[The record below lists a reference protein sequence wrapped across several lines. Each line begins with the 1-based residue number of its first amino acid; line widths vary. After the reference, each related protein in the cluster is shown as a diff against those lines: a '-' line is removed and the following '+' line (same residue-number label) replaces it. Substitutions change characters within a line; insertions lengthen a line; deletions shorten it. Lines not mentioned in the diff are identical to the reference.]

1 VRTPF
6 EQRLRERTRARVKRR
21 TVVVA
26 AALAPPVL
34 AVALAWSPVLD
45 VDSVRVVGARR
56 TSPEV
61 VRTVSRLHRGDPM
74 VTVDTDGAKARVSR
88 LPTVKSV
95 TVKRS
100 WPSRVVIT
108 LVERVP
114 VVAVAR
120 PGRYDLVDLDGTLV
134 ETVTTL
140 PPNTPPL
147 TYPGEPTRD
156 VVVATVDLL
165 RALPPE
171 LRRYVR
177 DLTATAGG
185 SLSFRF
191 ADGSEV
197 VWGSGERAE
206 EKVRA
211 LVLLVR
217 QHAKRYDVRVP
228 DRPAVTPR

>member
-1 VRTPF
+1 MKTPF
-6 EQRLRERTRARVKRR
+6 EQRRRQRVRERLKRR
-21 TVVVA
+21 GVVTALV
-26 AALAPPVL
+26 LAPPLL
-34 AVALAWSPVLD
+34 AAGAAWSPLMD
-45 VDSVRVVGARR
+45 VDTVRVVGAHR
-56 TSPEV
+56 TSPDV
-61 VRTVSRLHRGDPM
+61 VRNVSKVKRGDPLL
-74 VTVDTDGAKARVSR
+74 TVDTDAVRGRVDR

-95 TVKRS
+95 TVRRS

-108 LVERVP
+108 IVERVP
-114 VVAVAR
+114 VVAIAR
-120 PGRYDLVDLDGTLV
+120 PGRYDLVDLDGVLV
-134 ETVTTL
+134 ETVTAL
-140 PPNTPPL
+140 PKDTPPL
-147 TYPGEPTRD
+147 AFPGEPTRD

-177 DLTATAGG
+177 DLASTATG

-197 VWGSGERAE
+197 LWGTGERTD

-211 LVLLVR
+211 LALLVR

-228 DRPAVTPR
+228 DRPAVVPR